1 MTEGSF
7 RLSFPPTS
15 QVQSIFLFFPFHLFF
30 YTFLL
35 DFFFY
40 VVRKT
45 VVSMKLFEPEPHKNG
60 WVLPMS
66 EWHHE
71 KETPYCEYH
80 FRIVMFT
87 IVCKLCFIPTVTM
100 YCMES
105 V

>member
-15 QVQSIFLFFPFHLFF
+15 QVQSIFLFFPCFF

-45 VVSMKLFEPEPHKNG
+45 VVSMKLFEPKPHKNG

-71 KETPYCEYH
+71 EET
-80 FRIVMFT
+80 
-87 IVCKLCFIPTVTM
+87 LLL
-100 YCMES
+100 
-105 V
+105 